1 MSDKKIYRC
10 PDTDCD
16 ETSSD
21 EEVILESIQKWRTI
35 IEKLEAGY
43 TIENYY
49 SDSCALCAKYP
60 DFDCEDC
67 LLYKKTGKICND
79 LGFTTF
85 KYGNI
90 EHDKEKALEGAR
102 EMLEYLIDLADSEE
116 VKIPEENYKLP
127 DIRKEDLQGLT
138 DNEIL
143 DKSIEKWKTVKSKLE
158 QGLSV
163 SNVGRLSCALCVG
176 ICDCEECPVYNKT
189 KIVAC
194 IETPYDNLEFS
205 CDDSVIPTP
214 DNIKL
219 AQDEIEFLESLKT
232 KETTKSLLYEL
243 NIKIID
249 LDIRSTIKLDT
260 IRIITDQVIT
270 SYEFEQLIKLV
281 LEYKAS
287 IYVYANEI
295 IIQFPTDNRDA
306 LNIGQTNQKLKFKEF
321 LGEEIELEVVNP
333 SESMV
338 HNHLNIYKDGKLIGY
353 MHLFYEKPTDKFE
366 QRITTYFCNR

>member
-1 MSDKKIYRC
+1 MSGKKIYRC

-35 IEKLEAGY
+35 IKKLEKGY
-43 TIENYY
+43 TIENYF
-49 SDSCALCAKYP
+49 SDSCALCAKYEHC
-60 DFDCEDC
+60 DDCILKES
-67 LLYKKTGKICND
+67 TGKGCAE
-79 LGFTTF
+79 LGFETF
-85 KYGNI
+85 SSGNYFPT
-90 EHDKEKALEGAR
+90 KEKALEGAR
-102 EMLEYLIDLADSEE
+102 EMLKHLIELADNTGVE
-116 VKIPEENYKLP
+116 IPEENYKLP

-138 DNEIL
+138 DNELL
-143 DKSIEKWKTVKSKLE
+143 DKAIEKWKTVKSKLE

-163 SNVGRLSCALCVG
+163 SNVGRISCALCVG

-232 KETTKSLLYEL
+232 EETTESLLYEL
-243 NIKIID
+243 SNKIVD
-249 LDIRSTIKLDT
+249 LDIRNTIKGET
-260 IRIITDQVIT
+260 IRVDTSQVIT
-270 SYEFEQLIKLV
+270 SYEFEQLIELV

-287 IYVYANEI
+287 MYVYANEI
-295 IIQFPTDNRDA
+295 IVQFPTDNRDA
-306 LNIGQTNQKLKFKEF
+306 LNIG
-321 LGEEIELEVVNP
+321 
-333 SESMV
+333 
-338 HNHLNIYKDGKLIGY
+338 
-353 MHLFYEKPTDKFE
+353 
-366 QRITTYFCNR
+366 

>member
-1 MSDKKIYRC
+1 MSGKKIYRC

-35 IEKLEAGY
+35 IQKLEEGY
-43 TIENYY
+43 TIENEY
-49 SDSCALCAKYP
+49 SDSCALCAKYVNC
-60 DFDCEDC
+60 DNCILHE
-67 LLYKKTGKICND
+67 LTGKSCDD
-79 LGFTTF
+79 LGFETF
-85 KYGNI
+85 SSGNYF
-90 EHDKEKALEGAR
+90 HTKEKALEGAH
-102 EMLEYLIDLADSEE
+102 EMLNNLLGLADNTGVE
-116 VKIPEENYKLP
+116 IPEETYKLP
-127 DIRKEDLQGLT
+127 YIREKDLQGLT

-143 DKSIEKWKTVKSKLE
+143 DKAIEKWKTVKSKLE

-232 KETTKSLLYEL
+232 EDKEEPEL
-243 NIKIID
+243 CVQERFANELIKFD
-249 LDIRSTIKLDT
+249 TEKCLDITVKPNDNVCIKSRVIYSTELSKIM
-260 IRIITDQVIT
+260 
-270 SYEFEQLIKLV
+270 ELI
-281 LEYKAS
+281 
-287 IYVYANEI
+287 
-295 IIQFPTDNRDA
+295 
-306 LNIGQTNQKLKFKEF
+306 
-321 LGEEIELEVVNP
+321 
-333 SESMV
+333 
-338 HNHLNIYKDGKLIGY
+338 
-353 MHLFYEKPTDKFE
+353 EKYSAIAF
-366 QRITTYFCNR
+366 ITTDTNNKITLIVHRFRNINP

>member
-1 MSDKKIYRC
+1 MC

-35 IEKLEAGY
+35 IKKLEKGY
-43 TIENYY
+43 TIENYF
-49 SDSCALCAKYP
+49 SDSCALCAKYVHC
-60 DFDCEDC
+60 DDCILKES
-67 LLYKKTGKICND
+67 TGKSCDD
-79 LGFTTF
+79 LGFETF
-85 KYGNI
+85 SSGNYF
-90 EHDKEKALEGAR
+90 HTKEKALEGAR
-102 EMLEYLIDLADSEE
+102 EMLKHLIELADNTGVE
-116 VKIPEENYKLP
+116 IPEENYKLP
-127 DIRKEDLQGLT
+127 YIREKDLQGLT
-138 DNEIL
+138 DNELL
-143 DKSIEKWKTVKSKLE
+143 DKAIEKWKTVKSKLE

-232 KETTKSLLYEL
+232 EETTESLLYEL
-243 NIKIID
+243 SNKIVD
-249 LDIRSTIKLDT
+249 LDIRNTIKGET
-260 IRIITDQVIT
+260 IRIDTSQVIT

-287 IYVYANEI
+287 MYVYANEI
-295 IIQFPTDNRDA
+295 IVQFPTDNRDA
-306 LNIGQTNQKLKFKEF
+306 LNIG
-321 LGEEIELEVVNP
+321 
-333 SESMV
+333 
-338 HNHLNIYKDGKLIGY
+338 
-353 MHLFYEKPTDKFE
+353 
-366 QRITTYFCNR
+366 